1 MFRTM
6 CEGGRDGPSPAAHC
20 RFADTGKSPD
30 GAHLPEMRF
39 LLPPQ
44 QVQHRSSPQFPFFLP
59 PVLENRPTCPPSSSL
74 LTPVRKRAAAILL
87 EKVTQSHHLFSTC
100 NERTLGSLRN
110 GPSKVIH
117 LILRAKLLLLQSQ
130 NEKPHPRVS
139 CLTGDG
145 CHLTF
150 PAAGYWFR
158 YQSKYG

>member
-1 MFRTM
+1 MEGIETALRLLHTADLQTRAQVQMAPTFRK
-6 CEGGRDGPSPAAHC
+6 CIFYFHPNKCSAVAAHQ
-20 RFADTGKSPD
+20 D
-30 GAHLPEMRF
+30 
-39 LLPPQ
+39 
-44 QVQHRSSPQFPFFLP
+44 PFFLP
-59 PVLENRPTCPPSSSL
+59 PVLENRPTCPLPSSL